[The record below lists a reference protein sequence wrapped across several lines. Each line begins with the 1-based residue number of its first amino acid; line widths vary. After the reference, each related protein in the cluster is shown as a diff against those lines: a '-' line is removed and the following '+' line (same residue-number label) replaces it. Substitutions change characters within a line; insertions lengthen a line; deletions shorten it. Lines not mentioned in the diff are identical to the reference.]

1 MNAAPQFHVIL
12 FQPEIPPNTGNVIRL
27 CANTGAQ
34 LHLVEPLGFALEDK
48 QLKRAGLDYHEYS
61 RLQVH
66 PDLDTALARIAPN
79 RLFALST
86 RASVR
91 YDSVAFE
98 EGDAFLFGPESRG
111 LPQDVLDALPD
122 GRRLRLPMRPD
133 NRSLNLS
140 NTVAV
145 VMYEAWRQH
154 GLPVAR
160 SATRLF
166 CLIVAVAG
174 ACVHGRYFS
183 FRAERKVTKRNAP
196 PFCELVLRTGTC
208 APRPAG
214 DGAELAALRHPRLFA
229 PAGPAVLGSLQGG
242 PDSRAVDPCHAWM
255 RSAWINQGAR
265 HRVVR
270 NACDCP
276 QKKTPGHQYRHAHR
290 TCPSPLPSGRSRR
303 MRLSVHLHVSR

>member
-1 MNAAPQFHVIL
+1 MNAAPQSHVIL
-12 FQPEIPPNTGNVIRL
+12 FQPVIPPNTGNVIRL

-122 GRRLRLPMRPD
+122 GRRLRLPMRPG

-154 GLPVAR
+154 G
-160 SATRLF
+160 F
-166 CLIVAVAG
+166 AG
-174 ACVHGRYFS
+174 
-183 FRAERKVTKRNAP
+183 
-196 PFCELVLRTGTC
+196 
-208 APRPAG
+208 
-214 DGAELAALRHPRLFA
+214 GA
-229 PAGPAVLGSLQGG
+229 
-242 PDSRAVDPCHAWM
+242 
-255 RSAWINQGAR
+255 
-265 HRVVR
+265 
-270 NACDCP
+270 
-276 QKKTPGHQYRHAHR
+276 
-290 TCPSPLPSGRSRR
+290 
-303 MRLSVHLHVSR
+303 